1 MLPRLWLS
9 PLVLL
14 LTAQA
19 WAAEPPPLQP
29 QLAGATDQI
38 IVKLRPTAQ
47 RSMMFS
53 AETQVEAAI
62 ANVGLGIPASY
73 ERSMGG
79 NAHVVQLPG
88 TMSVQE
94 AQDVRPSNHKW
105 RYPKARPNAD
115 VGGLVPP
122 GQIYGQRAR
131 CFGTITGHRV

>member
-1 MLPRLWLS
+1 MLLRLWLS

-14 LTAQA
+14 LTAQV

-88 TMSVQE
+88 IMTIQE
-94 AQDVRPSNHKW
+94 AQDYATLLRTDP
-105 RYPKARPNAD
+105 D
-115 VGGLVPP
+115 VEYAEPD
-122 GQIYGQRAR
+122 Q
-131 CFGTITGHRV
+131 